1 MGKKSSKR
9 IAVTKSDILPDVG
22 TIGIEELVPVIKSDN
37 PATLQKQNDDLVQAN
52 VVLNQFNNSLMKKLE
67 EKDAEISH
75 LKQLLLSGSAPIIGS
90 EGLVQAS
97 VELQMVESQLR
108 KLQED
113 TMLRLMTLDDV
124 KRLDLLIK
132 NKNLL
137 ESKPTTIEGKS
148 KTPAKEKTKQ
158 ELLTTA
164 ARKTS
169 QENN

>member
-1 MGKKSSKR
+1 MKKSKKKES
-9 IAVTKSDILPDVG
+9 ILPESG
-22 TIGIEELVPVIKSDN
+22 TIGIEELVPAIRSEN

-75 LKQLLLSGSAPIIGS
+75 LKQLLLSGSTPIIGS

-97 VELQMVESQLR
+97 VELQMIESQLR

-113 TMLRLMTLDDV
+113 TMLRSMTLDDV

-137 ESKPTTIEGKS
+137 EAKPTSIEGKS
-148 KTPAKEKTKQ
+148 KTPAKEKSKT
-158 ELLTTA
+158 ELLQTA